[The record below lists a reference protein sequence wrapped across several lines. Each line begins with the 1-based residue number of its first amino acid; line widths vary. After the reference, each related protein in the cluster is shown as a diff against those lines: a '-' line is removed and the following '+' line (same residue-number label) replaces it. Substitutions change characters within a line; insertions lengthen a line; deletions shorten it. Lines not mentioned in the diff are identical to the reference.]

1 MNIIDVTLVR
11 VYLAEREGHL
21 DEVLECLRTAG
32 VHGWT
37 VYRGVSGF
45 GQSGKVRGASL
56 VDLSL
61 DLPVTVEFFD
71 IAANLEGV
79 LGELTR
85 IAGKGHVVWWA
96 AQTTG

>member
-1 MNIIDVTLVR
+1 MNVIDVLVVR
-11 VYLAEREGHL
+11 VYLAEGAGHL
-21 DEVLECLRTAG
+21 DEVLDCLRGAG

-37 VYRGVSGF
+37 VYRGVAGY
-45 GQSGKVRGASL
+45 GQSGKVRAASL

-71 IAANLEGV
+71 TAATLDGL

-85 IAGKGHVVWWA
+85 VAGAGHVVWWP